1 MKKSIKVLA
10 LFAIVICFAFAL
22 PEKEKNKK
30 QFTVLIDVAHGGK
43 DNGAVYENYLEKNIS
58 LQIASKLKEVNKDKD
73 ITIHLVRDEDKFVTL
88 EERVTAINTLKPDLV
103 LSLHLNM
110 TNNAE
115 KNGMEFYISD
125 KSSAYKKSEEYANKL
140 ADHFNENKFVI
151 GGGVRTA
158 GMYILKNSES
168 PAILCELGFLSNEK
182 EREYLT
188 NEKNHEEI
196 ATILLDFI
204 KEIK

>member
-30 QFTVLIDVAHGGK
+30 QFTVLVDVAHGGK

-58 LQIASKLKEVNKDKD
+58 LQIASKLKELNKDKD
-73 ITIHLVRDEDKFVTL
+73 IVIHLVRDEDKFVTL
-88 EERVTAINTLKPDLV
+88 EERVEAINTLKPDLV

-110 TNNAE
+110 ADNTAT
-115 KNGMEFYISD
+115 NGMEFIVSD

-140 ADHFNENKFVI
+140 ADHFDKKQFTI
-151 GGGVRTA
+151 YGGVKNA

-168 PAILCELGFLSNEK
+168 PAVLCELGFLSNKK

-188 NEKNHEEI
+188 NEKNQDEL
-196 ATILLDFI
+196 ATILLQFI